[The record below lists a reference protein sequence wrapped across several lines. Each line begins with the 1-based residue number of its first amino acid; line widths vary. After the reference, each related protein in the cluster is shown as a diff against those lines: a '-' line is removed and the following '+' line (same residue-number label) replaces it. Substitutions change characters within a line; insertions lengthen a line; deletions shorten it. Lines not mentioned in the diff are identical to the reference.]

1 MFDADKAQHKNTQSR
16 TDFPRQ
22 QYCQDVYLQMQSMYI
37 PILYIYLHHLDIII
51 THYTRDVI
59 VIEHSINILI

>member
-1 MFDADKAQHKNTQSR
+1 
-16 TDFPRQ
+16 
-22 QYCQDVYLQMQSMYI
+22 MYI
-37 PILYIYLHHLDIII
+37 QILYIYLHHLDIII